1 MSNSFRSWVLAG
13 AAALAPGISISQDAK
28 PPGYVVESYPDK
40 GVVTGGFGQCW
51 HTSFWSAEQRI
62 DRCDPEGKARQA
74 APATEAPK
82 PVAQTAPEPPQ
93 SAPEPAPA
101 PAPAQAAQDTAPVT
115 AQPAPAEAVPAA
127 PLPAPA
133 PAHQAAAEPQT
144 GHQHQRLETALL
156 PQKVEY
162 STDAFF
168 DFDKATLR
176 PEGRAALDELVQE
189 LGEVKY
195 GSIRVVGHTDRLG
208 GEEYNQTLSERRAA
222 AVKEY
227 LTRKS
232 IPAEQIETM
241 GKGKSEPTTQTSS
254 CMGPKND
261 RLVKCLQP
269 DRRVDIEVAGTK
281 EPTTGSR

>member
-1 MSNSFRSWVLAG
+1 MSKSFRSLVLAG

-74 APATEAPK
+74 APAAEAQK
-82 PVAQTAPEPPQ
+82 PVAEAAPPPPQ
-93 SAPEPAPA
+93 STPEPAAAPA

-115 AQPAPAEAVPAA
+115 AQPAPAEPAPAA
-127 PLPAPA
+127 PLPAPEK
-133 PAHQAAAEPQT
+133 QAATEPQT

-189 LGEVKY
+189 LGEIKY

-208 GEEYNQTLSERRAA
+208 GDDYNQTLSERRAA

-241 GKGKSEPTTQTSS
+241 GKGKSEPTAQTSS
-254 CMGPKND
+254 CMGPKSD